1 MSPSLF
7 RSYLGRDILKAT
19 VFVMLAFLAM
29 FMFFDVLAEMDE
41 VGAGGY
47 RFEHAI
53 LYVLLGMPSRMVELA
68 PIAALI
74 GTLWALSQSA
84 AHSEFTVFRVSG
96 LQPDTAIRA
105 MLRIGLPM
113 VVVIA
118 VSAEWVVPW
127 VEDFRSKVRDG
138 GLGSSTGEMRSGLW
152 LRDTPNV
159 GLAPGATQGQAL
171 RFVNAKTFTTDQ
183 TLRGVLVYDFDR
195 QQRLVQTIEAE
206 SARFLGQ
213 TDERYN
219 WELQNVLLVSFGVDG
234 SVTKTNQPKL
244 ALSSM
249 LAPDMLDALLTNPDR
264 MSSLELFRYV
274 NYLKQN
280 KQQSDRYEIALW
292 KRLFYPMAIW
302 VMMLLALPAAYLQA
316 RAGAV
321 GSRVFAGIL
330 VGVGFHLLN
339 SLFSHLGILN
349 TWPAPMI
356 AVLPS
361 LIALSVAAVLL
372 FWVQRR

>member
-1 MSPSLF
+1 MKAQIF
-7 RSYLGRDILKAT
+7 RSYLGRDIVKAT
-19 VFVMLAFLAM
+19 VFVMLAFLGM
-29 FMFFDVLAEMDE
+29 FLFFDVLAEMDE
-41 VGAGGY
+41 IGSGGY
-47 RFEHAI
+47 QFEHAMA
-53 LYVLLGMPSRMVELA
+53 YVVLGMPSRVVELA

-84 AHSEFTVFRVSG
+84 SHSEFTVFRVSG
-96 LQPDTAIRA
+96 LQPGTAIQT
-105 MLRIGLPM
+105 MLRVGLPM

-118 VSAEWVVPW
+118 ISTEWIVPY

-138 GLGSSTGEMRSGLW
+138 GLGTSTGEMRSGLW
-152 LRDTPNV
+152 LRDTPSTTPAAGAV
-159 GLAPGATQGQAL
+159 GGQGL
-171 RFVNAKTFTTDQ
+171 RFVNAKTFSTDQ

-195 QQRLVQTIEAE
+195 QQRLTQIIEAE
-206 SARFLGQ
+206 SGRFLGQ
-213 TDERYN
+213 TGDRYN
-219 WELQNVLLVSFGVDG
+219 WELNNAVVVSFGLEG
-234 SVTKTNQPKL
+234 SVTKTNQPRI

-264 MSSLELFRYV
+264 MSSLELYRYV

-292 KRLFYPMAIW
+292 KRIFYPMAIW

-356 AVLPS
+356 ALLPS

-372 FWVQRR
+372 AWVQYR